1 MLSWKCVVAEKEEEK
16 ERRYKNI
23 VQYFCLVVQL
33 EECLF
38 ESFAKDW
45 ISALVVALLDTIA
58 RICATFAL
66 EVRS

>member
-23 VQYFCLVVQL
+23 VQYFCLVQL